1 MRTLVWILVWVVL
14 LAGAGLYLWRAV
26 RATWRQATVLGGELA
41 TASDR
46 LAEVQTQVERLGEST
61 DRLDELAVFG
71 DPVTLRRERTRGR
84 EALRRQGRTNR
95 RRDLPTWARHV
106 DS

>member
-1 MRTLVWILVWVVL
+1 MRTLVWILVWIALVVV
-14 LAGAGLYLWRAV
+14 AGLYLWRAV
-26 RATWRQATVLGGELA
+26 RVAWGQTTALGSELA

-46 LAEVQTQVERLGEST
+46 LAQVQTQVDRLGEAN

-71 DPVTLRRERTRGR
+71 DPVVLRRERAQGR
-84 EALRRQGRTNR
+84 ETLRRQGRDNR
-95 RRDLPTWARHV
+95 RRALPTWARHV